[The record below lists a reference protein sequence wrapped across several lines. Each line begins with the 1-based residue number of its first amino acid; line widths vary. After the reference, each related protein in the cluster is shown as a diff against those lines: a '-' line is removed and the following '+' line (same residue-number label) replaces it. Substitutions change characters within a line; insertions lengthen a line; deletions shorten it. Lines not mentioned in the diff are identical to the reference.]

1 MRAGEQVAVNGAS
14 QVEAPPRSLKLAR
27 NTLHL
32 FAGQMGTMV
41 LGILL
46 SAALGRLLGVKDFGL
61 YFLAN
66 SFAAFTI
73 VLVDWGQS
81 YITIREVARAPEQA
95 GHLLGTGL
103 ALRAAGMFAAGVPAT
118 LAAWALGYDLRTR
131 WFTVAFL
138 LASLPFFLAQNF
150 GVVFRGRDR
159 MDLDAAV
166 GVTNRAVGL
175 VLAIVALKL
184 GFGLGGVMGA
194 LGAGGAAALVLAW
207 WFYGR
212 VDLVGPLRFSTSTA
226 RLIFR
231 EGTPL
236 LMMTIAVYVQPYIDA
251 VVLSKMVTR
260 EAIGWYGAAKSIQGT
275 LMAPALI
282 LGSAA
287 FTPLS
292 RVAREPEHFREQF
305 AIIQR
310 PMLWLAGLGCVGTW
324 LYASTAISVV
334 YGGRNYQPA
343 GIILQIFALGL
354 FLLFIDM
361 LMAVSL
367 TALSR
372 SKAVA
377 SAKIASVAFGLA
389 LELLLVPYFQWRTGN
404 GGIGVTVALVV
415 SELVMCLGCAFLLP
429 RGVLGP
435 KVLADGGR
443 AVVCAVGTGVFFHF
457 LPPLTPWLGIPL
469 CIVVFALLSVAT
481 GMVHRGD
488 LGLLRALLRRTPGGA
503 PATAPVSDGIAPHP
517 D

>member
-1 MRAGEQVAVNGAS
+1 MRAGEQVAVNGAP
-14 QVEAPPRSLKLAR
+14 QVEAPPRGLRLAR

-32 FAGQMGTMV
+32 FLGQMGTMV
-41 LGILL
+41 LGILF

-61 YFLAN
+61 YFLVN
-66 SFAAFTI
+66 SFAAFAM

-81 YITIREVARAPEQA
+81 YVTIREVARAPEYS
-95 GHLLGTGL
+95 GHLAGTGL
-103 ALRAAGMFAAGVPAT
+103 VLRAAGMVAIGVPAA
-118 LAAWALGYDLRTR
+118 LVAWALGYDLRTR

-166 GVTNRAVGL
+166 SVANRAVGL
-175 VLAIVALKL
+175 LLAVAALKVGL
-184 GFGLGGVMGA
+184 GLGGVMGA
-194 LGAGGAAALVLAW
+194 LFLGGTAALVLAW
-207 WFYGR
+207 RYYAH
-212 VDLVGPLRFSTSTA
+212 VDLVGPLKFSASTA

-236 LMMTIAVYVQPYIDA
+236 LLMTIAVYVQPYIDA

-275 LMAPALI
+275 LIAPALI
-282 LGSAA
+282 LASAA

-292 RVAREPEHFREQF
+292 RVAREPEQFREQF
-305 AIIQR
+305 ATIQR
-310 PMLWLAGLGCVGTW
+310 PMLWLAGLGCIGTW
-324 LYASTAISVV
+324 LFASVAISVV
-334 YGGRNYQPA
+334 YGGRNYGPA

-361 LMAVSL
+361 LMAVAL
-367 TALSR
+367 TALMR

-377 SAKIASVAFGLA
+377 SVKIASVVFGLA
-389 LELLLVPYFQWRTGN
+389 LELVLVPYFQQLTGN
-404 GGIGVTVALVV
+404 GGIGVTLALVI
-415 SELVMCLGCAFLLP
+415 SELLMCLGCALLLP
-429 RGVLGP
+429 RWVLGP

-469 CIVVFALLSVAT
+469 CIVVFTLLSVAT

-488 LGLLRALLRRTPGGA
+488 LGLLRALLRRGSGEAAARST
-503 PATAPVSDGIAPHP
+503 
-517 D
+517 